1 MSDVPVQLVVA
12 AFQDEE
18 SAKQALNEL
27 KDAQRQKLIKI
38 EDAAVLRKDE
48 KGKLHVH
55 EIHDWGGGKGAVVGG
70 LIGAGLGLLLGPLV
84 LVGAAGALVGGLSAK
99 LRDSGFNDTRLKKL
113 GEGLEPGT
121 SAILAVVEHRWVAQV
136 EAEIEEYAMDVLT
149 EDISADIAAQLQAGK
164 ELSYSAIG
172 TEEGIAIER
181 TAAGEDQID
190 VESLTV
196 TDEAVTEGRAVITE
210 EGIAAERLTQ
220 TDEADIYEAVV
231 ATEEGVVAGE
241 VIATDEGVVTGLVAA
256 AGENDEELADD
267 ERESDEAEDAE

>member
-1 MSDVPVQLVVA
+1 MSNVPVQMVVA
-12 AFQDEE
+12 AFQDED

-27 KDAQRQKLIKI
+27 KDAQRQKFIKI

-172 TEEGIAIER
+172 TDEGIAIER
-181 TAAGEDQID
+181 TVAGEDQID

-196 TDEAVTEGRAVITE
+196 TDDAVTEGRAVITD

-220 TDEADIYEAVV
+220 TDDADIYEAVV

-241 VIATDEGVVTGLVAA
+241 VIATDEGVVSGIVTAP
-256 AGENDEELADD
+256 GESDEELA
-267 ERESDEAEDAE
+267 ENEGETEEA

>member
-1 MSDVPVQLVVA
+1 M
-12 AFQDEE
+12 
-18 SAKQALNEL
+18 
-27 KDAQRQKLIKI
+27 
-38 EDAAVLRKDE
+38 
-48 KGKLHVH
+48 
-55 EIHDWGGGKGAVVGG
+55 
-70 LIGAGLGLLLGPLV
+70 
-84 LVGAAGALVGGLSAK
+84 GGLSAK

-196 TDEAVTEGRAVITE
+196 TDEAVTEGRAVITG

-241 VIATDEGVVTGLVAA
+241 VIATDEGVVTGLVTA

-267 ERESDEAEDAE
+267 EGESDEAEDAE